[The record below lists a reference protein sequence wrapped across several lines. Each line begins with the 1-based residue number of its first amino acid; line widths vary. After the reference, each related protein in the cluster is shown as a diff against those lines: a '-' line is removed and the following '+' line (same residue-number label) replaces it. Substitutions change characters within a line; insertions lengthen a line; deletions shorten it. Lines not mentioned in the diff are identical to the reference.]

1 MTYFALAETL
11 VLKSAKSKL
20 SKITKI
26 EVETLVNKKDK
37 RNCFMVMTPLI
48 IYSDQANSSTRLV
61 HCQTKN

>member
-1 MTYFALAETL
+1 MTYFALTETL
-11 VLKSAKSKL
+11 VLKNVKNKL

-37 RNCFMVMTPLI
+37 RNYFMVITPL
-48 IYSDQANSSTRLV
+48 IYSDQANFSTRLI